1 MATYLELDPMKCGDL
16 PDTRRDVKARFPKPA
31 RNISI
36 ARFHL
41 HSPSAASPSPLPP
54 WSKKARYTA

>member
-1 MATYLELDPMKCGDL
+1 MKCGDL
-16 PDTRRDVKARFPKPA
+16 PDTHRDVKARFPKPA

-41 HSPSAASPSPLPP
+41 HLALSLSLPP
-54 WSKKARYTA
+54 TLMVEEGSLPKTAF